1 MKHRKSMSKARLYW
15 LVLLVALGL
24 QIPVLACSV
33 PVFRYAL
40 ERWPPDTYRYVVFH
54 DGPLTPDQQ
63 KWVDQLEHIK
73 MLGYGRPTLLGYT
86 VDVSQEIEETFA
98 PLWEEHKD
106 ESLPLLILLPPM
118 PVAGSQALW
127 TAPFTEET
135 VKTLVESPVR
145 TELVKRLTDG
155 QTAVWLLLLSGDA
168 DVDNKVKADLQRML
182 DEMHEVLKLPHEMD
196 PTDTTYDMSM
206 SDVEL
211 RVEFTILPL
220 DLKDPKEA
228 ILAAII
234 RAALLDEVE
243 ETLPGA
249 IPVFGRGR
257 ALVALD
263 KESIVEDVIAEIGY
277 FLVGPCSCQVKQMNP
292 GVDFLVPADW
302 DGLITGLMGAEDI
315 LPELIVPVAL
325 AAPEPN
331 EPNEPNEP
339 DAPVAQD
346 STVEANEPNGTLADL
361 PESTVAVR
369 SAPVPP
375 GGLNRNLII
384 LAVVGLL
391 GLVLATVFMS
401 KKPNK

>member
-1 MKHRKSMSKARLYW
+1 MRDRQINRKSRRHWA
-15 LVLLVALGL
+15 VLLCLGL

-54 DGPLTPDQQ
+54 KGPLTPDQQ
-63 KWVDQLEHIK
+63 KWVDQLDQIK
-73 MLGYGRPTLLGYT
+73 MMGYGRPSLLGYT

-106 ESLPLLILLPPM
+106 ESLPLLILLPPV
-118 PVAGSQALW
+118 PVAGSQPLW
-127 TAPFTEET
+127 TAPFTEES
-135 VKTLVESPVR
+135 VKTLIESPVR
-145 TELVKRLTDG
+145 TELVKRLTNG

-168 DVDNKVKADLQRML
+168 DADNKVKADLQRML

-196 PTDTTYDMSM
+196 PTDASYDMSM

-211 RVEFTILPL
+211 RVEFTVLPL
-220 DLKDPKEA
+220 DINDPQEA

-234 RAALLDEVE
+234 RAALLDELDE
-243 ETLPGA
+243 SLPGA

-292 GVDFLVPADW
+292 GVDFLIPVDW

-325 AAPEPN
+325 AAPDLNDPNDPNGPN
-331 EPNEPNEP
+331 EPNMPG
-339 DAPVAQD
+339 APGQTD
-346 STVEANEPNGTLADL
+346 DANEPNEILTG
-361 PESTVAVR
+361 STEVLTGPAR
-369 SAPVPP
+369 SS
-375 GGLNRNLII
+375 GLKRNLII
-384 LAVVGLL
+384 LGIVGLL
-391 GLVLATVFMS
+391 GLVLATVFMT
-401 KKPNK
+401 KKTKR

>member
-1 MKHRKSMSKARLYW
+1 MKNCQAKTMSRVHW
-15 LVLLVALGL
+15 VVLLCLGL

-54 DGPLTPDQQ
+54 KGPLTAEQQ
-63 KWVDQLEHIK
+63 TWVDQLDQIK
-73 MLGYGRPTLLGYT
+73 MLGYGRPSLLGYT

-106 ESLPLLILLPPM
+106 ESLPLLVLLPPV

-127 TAPFTEET
+127 TAPFTEAS
-135 VKTLVESPVR
+135 VKTLIESPVR

-155 QTAVWLLLLSGDA
+155 ETAVWLLLLSGDA
-168 DVDNKVKADLQRML
+168 DADNKARADLQRML

-211 RVEFTILPL
+211 RVEFTVLDL
-220 DLKDPKEA
+220 DLKDPQEA
-228 ILAAII
+228 ILASII
-234 RAALLDEVE
+234 RAALLDELDE
-243 ETLPGA
+243 SLPGA

-277 FLVGPCSCQVKQMNP
+277 FLVGPCSCQVKQLNP
-292 GVDFLVPADW
+292 GVDFLIPVDW
-302 DGLITGLMGAEDI
+302 DGLITGMMGAEDI
-315 LPELIVPVAL
+315 LPALIVPVAVDAQDPNNVTEPNDPNAPGDPNQ
-325 AAPEPN
+325 AADGN
-331 EPNEPNEP
+331 EPNEPMSSAGETATASGQ
-339 DAPVAQD
+339 AP
-346 STVEANEPNGTLADL
+346 
-361 PESTVAVR
+361 
-369 SAPVPP
+369 
-375 GGLNRNLII
+375 GLKRNLII
-384 LAVVGLL
+384 LAIVGVL
-391 GLVLATVFMS
+391 GLVLATAFLS
-401 KKPNK
+401 KKPKS

>member
-1 MKHRKSMSKARLYW
+1 MKHLQSKRRARLYRM
-15 LVLLVALGL
+15 VLLLGLGL
-24 QIPVLACSV
+24 QLSVLACSV

-63 KWVDQLEHIK
+63 TLVDQLEQIK
-73 MLGYGRPTLLGYT
+73 MLGYGRPSLLGYT

-106 ESLPLLILLPPM
+106 ESLPLLILLPPI

-135 VKTLVESPVR
+135 VKTLIESPVR

-168 DVDNKVKADLQRML
+168 DTDKQVKADLQRML
-182 DEMHEVLKLPHEMD
+182 DEIHEVLKLPHEMD
-196 PTDTTYDMSM
+196 PTDASYDMSM
-206 SDVEL
+206 SDVDL
-211 RVEFTILPL
+211 RVEFTVLPI
-220 DLKDPKEA
+220 DLNDPKEA

-234 RAALLDEVE
+234 RAALLDDLDES
-243 ETLPGA
+243 LPGA

-292 GVDFLVPADW
+292 GVDFLIPVDW

-315 LPELIVPVAL
+315 LPALIVPVAL
-325 AAPEPN
+325 AAPELN
-331 EPNEPNEP
+331 EPNEANEP
-339 DAPVAQD
+339 IAPAEQD
-346 STVEANEPNGTLADL
+346 STVEVNEPNETL
-361 PESTVAVR
+361 
-369 SAPVPP
+369 SAPHESAPTVGS
-375 GGLNRNLII
+375 GGLSRNLIV
-384 LAVVGLL
+384 LAIVGLL
-391 GLVLATVFMS
+391 GLVLATVFMTR
-401 KKPNK
+401 KTKRRTDP